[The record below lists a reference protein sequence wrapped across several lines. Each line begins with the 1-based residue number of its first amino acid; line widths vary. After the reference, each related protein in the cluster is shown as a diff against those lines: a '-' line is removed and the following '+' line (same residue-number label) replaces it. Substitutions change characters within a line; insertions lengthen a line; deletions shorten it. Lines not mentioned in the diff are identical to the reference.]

1 MVYQVPPSKAS
12 KDQNK
17 FKFEI
22 DGEKFEIVK
31 LKFLPV
37 GVVEKMADS
46 EVPESVKM
54 LLPFP
59 EGPVRDAVRTLD
71 REQFQGLVEAYRDDS
86 GISVGESSAS

>member
-1 MVYQVPPSKAS
+1 MVYQVPPSNAS

-17 FKFEI
+17 FKFEV
-22 DGEKFEIVK
+22 DGVEHVIPK

-37 GVVEKMADS
+37 GTAEKLADP
-46 EVPESVKM
+46 EVSESVKM

-59 EGPVRDAVRTLD
+59 EGAVRDAVRTLD
-71 REQFQGLVEAYRDDS
+71 SEQFQGLVQAYRDDS